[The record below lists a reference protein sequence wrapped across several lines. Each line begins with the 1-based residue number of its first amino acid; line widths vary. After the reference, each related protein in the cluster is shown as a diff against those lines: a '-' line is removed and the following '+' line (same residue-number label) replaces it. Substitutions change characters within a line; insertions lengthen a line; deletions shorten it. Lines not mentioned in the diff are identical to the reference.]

1 MPGMDGFEATAAIRK
16 IRLSPP
22 IVALT
27 ANAIL
32 GDRQRCLDAGMNDY
46 LTKPVALDTP
56 RPHSRALGKT
66 RRRDERLS
74 DVASSFDS

>member
-1 MPGMDGFEATAAIRK
+1 MALQNEYDLIFMDCQMPGMDGFEATPAIRK

-46 LTKPVALDTP
+46 ALDSLAALWSIGQNP
-56 RPHSRALGKT
+56 KSR
-66 RRRDERLS
+66 
-74 DVASSFDS
+74 